1 MMDPP
6 PPYFPR
12 VPLTPQDFE
21 TASIRS
27 AAPSYISE
35 APTYTSLLPS
45 SSSTSSPRPRGLPS
59 PYGTTSSLRNPNIH
73 ANSIPSLD
81 AYRISGF
88 PRTHPSN
95 PTARHYHSVASRRAS
110 ALTIQEQSTL
120 LAAALNGEDGIE
132 RMKRRMESEERERE
146 MRTNEDPEL
155 VGEEAAKR
163 NREDRE
169 RRENGW
175 GVLEKEDKR
184 WDWLLAQMSDW
195 EERDKSWKKFRQEL
209 EGGKRAK
216 LAKRLG
222 MGRP

>member
-1 MMDPP
+1 MDPP
-6 PPYFPR
+6 PAYFPR
-12 VPLTPQDFE
+12 VQLVPQDFE

-27 AAPSYISE
+27 AAPSYVSE
-35 APTYTSLLPS
+35 APAYSSLLPPS
-45 SSSTSSPRPRGLPS
+45 PSPSPRTGLPS
-59 PYGTTSSLRNPNIH
+59 PYATPASLRNPR

-81 AYRISGF
+81 AYRVPTF
-88 PRTHPSN
+88 PRIHPSN

-120 LAAALNGEDGIE
+120 LAAALHGDSGIE
-132 RMKRRMESEERERE
+132 RMKRRIEEEERERE
-146 MRTNEDPEL
+146 IRTNEDPEL
-155 VGEEAAKR
+155 VGEEAALR
-163 NREDRE
+163 NREARE

-222 MGRP
+222 MGRR